1 MPTESPNATPHANP
15 LRQQVLDIFKRRFER
30 PARVLVRA
38 PGRVSLLGG
47 HIDYS
52 EGWVLPAA
60 IDRAV
65 FLAAAPVQQRQLTVH
80 ALDFDGTLSLDLD
93 QIPPPV
99 SQRDGSDSGQGPI
112 SGQGSISWQD
122 YVSGVVWALSELGH
136 RLPGLQV
143 VFASNI
149 PIGSG
154 VSSSAAVLMAFLSAF
169 EGILE
174 PATALLL
181 GGSRAPSG
189 PWRLDGKARA
199 QLGQRVENE
208 YLGLQSGV
216 MDPFASLHGRQGR
229 AVFLDCRH
237 LTFERLPIPDDTVVL
252 VADSGVRR
260 QLANSG
266 FNDRRAQCQEAV
278 EILTP
283 HVENLKTLRDLSPR
297 DLELNAHRLP
307 MDLRRRAQHA
317 VAECRRVQLGAAAL
331 KEHDLGIFG
340 SLMRRS
346 HASSRDLYE
355 VSLPELDVLAAS
367 AWRSDGCW
375 GARLS
380 GGGFGGCVVALV
392 QRHTAKAVAR
402 SMADDFESQFE
413 RRPEIFTCELADGV
427 KVESLS

>member
-1 MPTESPNATPHANP
+1 MPTQSPNATPNAEL
-15 LRQQVLDIFKRRFER
+15 LRQQVLDIFKHRFKR

-65 FLAAAPVQQRQLTVH
+65 FLAAAPLQQRKLTIH
-80 ALDFDGTLSLDLD
+80 ALDFDDTLSLDLD
-93 QIPPPV
+93 QIPPPLEPRNV
-99 SQRDGSDSGQGPI
+99 STDGPI
-112 SGQGSISWQD
+112 SWQG
-122 YVSGVVWALSELGH
+122 YPSGIVWALSQLGH
-136 RLPGLQV
+136 RLPGLEV

-154 VSSSAAVLMAFLSAF
+154 VSSSAAVMMAFLSAF
-169 EGILE
+169 EGVLE
-174 PATALLL
+174 PTVALLL

-189 PWRLDGKARA
+189 PFRLDGKARA

-216 MDPFASLHGRQGR
+216 MDPFASLHGRRGR

-237 LTFERLPIPDDTVVL
+237 LTFERLPMPEDTVVL
-252 VADSGVRR
+252 VADSGVKR
-260 QLANSG
+260 QLATSG
-266 FNDRRAQCQEAV
+266 FNNRRAQCQRTV
-278 EILTP
+278 EMLAP
-283 HVENLKTLRDLSPR
+283 HVENLASLGHSATLRDLSHR
-297 DLELNAHRLP
+297 DLELHAHRLP
-307 MDLRRRAQHA
+307 MELRRRAQHA
-317 VAECRRVQLGAAAL
+317 VEECRRVQLGAAAL
-331 KEHDLGIFG
+331 KENDLETFG
-340 SLMRRS
+340 ALMRRS

-392 QRHTAKAVAR
+392 EPHAAEAVAR
-402 SMADDFESQFE
+402 TMADDFENHFE
-413 RRPEIFTCELADGV
+413 RRPEIFSCELADGV
-427 KVESLS
+427 KVESQG

>member
-1 MPTESPNATPHANP
+1 MHSEKTPSEPLSDELMSQIPKESTQ
-15 LRQQVLDIFKRRFER
+15 LRQHVVDTFKQRFGR
-30 PARVLVRA
+30 SPRVLVRA
-38 PGRVSLLGG
+38 PGRIPLLGG

-65 FLAAAPVQQRQLTVH
+65 FLAAAPVPRRTLTLH
-80 ALDFDGTLSLDLD
+80 ALNFGTSVEIDLD
-93 QIPPPV
+93 NLLPPV
-99 SQRDGSDSGQGPI
+99 AERGEAI
-112 SGQGSISWQD
+112 TWQD
-122 YVSGVVWALSELGH
+122 YPSGIAWALAQRGH
-136 RLPGLQV
+136 HLPGLDV
-143 VFASNI
+143 VFASNL

-189 PWRLDGKARA
+189 PFRLDGKERA
-199 QLGQRVENE
+199 SLGQQVENQ

-216 MDPFASLHGRQGR
+216 MDHFAVLHGRKGR
-229 AVFLDCRH
+229 AIFLDCRH
-237 LTFERLPIPDDTVVL
+237 LTFERPSLPEQVVAL

-260 QLANSG
+260 QLTDSG
-266 FNDRRAQCQEAV
+266 FNDRRAECQQAI
-278 EILTP
+278 EILSP
-283 HVENLKTLRDLSPR
+283 HVDKLATLRDLSPA
-297 DLELNAHRLP
+297 DLEIHAHRLP
-307 MDLRRRAQHA
+307 IELRRRAQHT
-317 VAECRRVQLGAAAL
+317 VEECRRVRLGAAAL
-331 KEHDLGIFG
+331 EEGDLSTFG

-355 VSLPELDVLAAS
+355 VSVPELDVLAAA
-367 AWRSDGCW
+367 AWDTEGCW

-392 QRHTAKAVAR
+392 DRQAASAIAE
-402 SMADDFESQFE
+402 SMAQQFE
-413 RRPEIFTCELADGV
+413 EGFDRRPEIFTCELSNGV
-427 KVESLS
+427 KVEVLAG